1 MAELQDQMQQL
12 KVLHDQQ
19 LAEIQANHVKA
30 LNQLQ
35 NEHKD
40 STNELHGN
48 HEDALNQ
55 NRDEIDRLKSMN
67 DNQFGDNNQIR
78 DMMKKKIEE
87 LNGQLMNEKTE
98 KESLEVKVGQF
109 DQLKEKLN
117 QNEAKIMDQMQLH
130 LKNEMMLKE
139 KERQI

>member
-1 MAELQDQMQQL
+1 
-12 KVLHDQQ
+12 
-19 LAEIQANHVKA
+19 
-30 LNQLQ
+30 
-35 NEHKD
+35 
-40 STNELHGN
+40 
-48 HEDALNQ
+48 
-55 NRDEIDRLKSMN
+55 MN

>member
-1 MAELQDQMQQL
+1 
-12 KVLHDQQ
+12 
-19 LAEIQANHVKA
+19 
-30 LNQLQ
+30 
-35 NEHKD
+35 
-40 STNELHGN
+40 
-48 HEDALNQ
+48 
-55 NRDEIDRLKSMN
+55 MN
-67 DNQFGDNNQIR
+67 YNQFGDNNQIR

>member
-1 MAELQDQMQQL
+1 
-12 KVLHDQQ
+12 
-19 LAEIQANHVKA
+19 
-30 LNQLQ
+30 
-35 NEHKD
+35 
-40 STNELHGN
+40 
-48 HEDALNQ
+48 
-55 NRDEIDRLKSMN
+55 MN

-87 LNGQLMNEKTE
+87 LNGQLMDEKTE